1 MERVMRQ
8 MSVQRRRVVS
18 MAGSVAA
25 MSGLGPLLFRRHP
38 WLGWGWIGL
47 MFTLLVC
54 VVVLMVRLRQDE
66 GCA

>member
-1 MERVMRQ
+1 
-8 MSVQRRRVVS
+8 